1 MVDVGKIGRMGGVDL
16 GMGARQLRADTRDV
30 LT

>member
-1 MVDVGKIGRMGGVDL
+1 MVDVGKIGRIRIDL
-16 GMGARQLRADTRDV
+16 DMGARQLRADTRDV